1 MPYQLLA
8 RELTFMVQQKSMN
21 LRGQT
26 KVLIVDDEPDVCYL
40 FSRILDKRHIR
51 TRYANNLKQAV
62 ESVLADPPALIFLDN
77 SLPDGQGVE
86 FIPYL
91 KKNFPLTR
99 VIMVT
104 ANDTAADKKRAFQ
117 LGADEFLGKPLTL
130 DLINRTL
137 DRIRDSEP
145 PV

>member
-1 MPYQLLA
+1 
-8 RELTFMVQQKSMN
+8 MN

-26 KVLIVDDEPDVCYL
+26 NVLIVDDEPDVCYL
-40 FSRILDKRHIR
+40 FSRILDKRHIP
-51 TRYANNLKQAV
+51 TRYANNLKQAT
-62 ESVLADPPALIFLDN
+62 ESILADPPALIFLDN
-77 SLPDGQGVE
+77 SLPDGQGVD

-104 ANDTAADKKRAFQ
+104 ANDTAADKKKALQ
-117 LGADEFLGKPLTL
+117 QGADEFLGKPLTL
-130 DLINRTL
+130 ELINRTL
-137 DRIRDSEP
+137 DRIKESDP